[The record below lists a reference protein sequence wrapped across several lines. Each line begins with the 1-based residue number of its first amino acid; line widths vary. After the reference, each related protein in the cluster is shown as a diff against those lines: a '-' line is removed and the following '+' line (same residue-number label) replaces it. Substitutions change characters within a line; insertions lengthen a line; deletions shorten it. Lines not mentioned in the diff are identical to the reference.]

1 MESRAAVHTQGWK
14 GREQDG
20 DGREEN
26 EYLLVYTRERGRRLR
41 RRGGHDGCG
50 GLGEHGGPDDGRSNG
65 DGGRNGGEAAA
76 TAGTVASTA
85 SMTAAAGMAP
95 AS

>member
-1 MESRAAVHTQGWK
+1 M
-14 GREQDG
+14 EQDG
-20 DGREEN
+20 DGREEY
-26 EYLLVYTRERGRRLR
+26 EYLLVYARERGWRLR